1 MTKGDGEG
9 GNLPIVNSLVG
20 SQQDQIQTLQHIPLL
35 NSASQE
41 QIDGIK
47 ECGKGLV
54 EHQFVGRGEGADDD
68 ECKVDDG
75 ASEDDVWWKRVDL
88 A

>member
-9 GNLPIVNSLVG
+9 RNLPIVNSLVG

-68 ECKVDDG
+68 ERKVDDG
-75 ASEDDVWWKRVDL
+75 ASEDDVWWERVDL